1 MIVPCGEIQDFI
13 KKDLQQKVKI
23 LAEEGIYPRLV
34 TLHVGESEE
43 QESYVR
49 IKEKIAEELG
59 ITFEY
64 IHIPK
69 PPPLFKFMQLL
80 KEHCHSPNV
89 TGIIIQQP
97 LPPRLQSDTIYNY
110 IPLPKEIEGH
120 RPKSPHIPPLGQT
133 ILTALKY
140 IYIKQEVGT
149 NLYPN
154 PEEDPAQFKALF
166 KTKKI
171 VLMGNGLTGGKP
183 IGDTLT
189 NFKINYININSKTPH
204 PQEYLE
210 QADIII
216 TAVGQDVI
224 DPTLLKKDVVLLNI
238 GLRKDGKV
246 LKGDYDESKIKDI
259 ASWYT
264 ETPGGLG
271 PIDVMYL
278 FKNLIDASRMKV
290 ERRR

>member
-1 MIVPCGEIQDFI
+1 MIVPCSEIKEFIQQDL
-13 KKDLQQKVKI
+13 KQKVKI

-49 IKEKIAEELG
+49 IKEKLADELG
-59 ITFEY
+59 VTFEY

-69 PPPLFKFMQLL
+69 PPPLFKFMQTL
-80 KEHCHSPNV
+80 KEHCNSPNV
-89 TGIIIQQP
+89 TGIVIQQP
-97 LPPRLQSDTIYNY
+97 LPSRLQSDTIYNF

-120 RPKSPHIPPLGQT
+120 RAKSPHIPPLGQA

-140 IYIKQEVGT
+140 IYVKQEISE

-154 PEEDPAQFKALF
+154 LAEDPAQFKALF

-189 NFKINYININSKTPH
+189 NFKINYININSKTPN
-204 PQEYLE
+204 PNEYIE

-216 TAVGQDVI
+216 TAVGKDVL
-224 DPTLLKKDVVLLNI
+224 DPSLLKKDVVLLNI
-238 GLRKDGKV
+238 GLHKDGKS
-246 LKGDYDESKIKDI
+246 LAGDYDEKAIADI

-264 ETPGGLG
+264 QTPGGLG
-271 PIDVMYL
+271 PIDVLYL
-278 FKNLIDASRMKV
+278 YKNLIEAARMKV